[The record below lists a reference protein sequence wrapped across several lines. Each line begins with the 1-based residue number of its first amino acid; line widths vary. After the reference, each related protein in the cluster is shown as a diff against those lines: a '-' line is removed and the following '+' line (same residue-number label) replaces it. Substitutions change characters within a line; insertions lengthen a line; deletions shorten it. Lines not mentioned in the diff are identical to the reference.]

1 MQRILFLLLLPFLL
15 YATPQQEEAV
25 KQALHQKFETIYPT
39 LTIER
44 IEVKPSSGLIKR
56 LHDFQVDKVT
66 ITKDNLRRAKGN
78 VLVTLKKGEKKRK
91 VYFKY
96 QIFADI
102 ALYKTNRPIQRGST
116 ITPNDVSLA
125 TIPFKTLYHKPL
137 TDDAFYHYVAKQ
149 NIKED
154 RIVTLEKLKRATDI
168 QRNDKVTAVI
178 KDGALALQFQVK
190 ALQDGNVGDIIR
202 VRKDYKKQFKARV
215 ISNTQVEIIE

>member
-1 MQRILFLLLLPFLL
+1 LRILFLLIFPFLL
-15 YATPQQEEAV
+15 IASPQQKAKIKE
-25 KQALHQKFETIYPT
+25 QLRQKFQQTYPT
-39 LTIER
+39 LTINH
-44 IEVKPSSGLIKR
+44 IEVKPSSKLIER
-56 LHDFQVDKVT
+56 LRDFHVENVT
-66 ITKDNLRRAKGN
+66 VTKDNLRRAKGN
-78 VLVTLKKGEKKRK
+78 VMVTLKKDKKERK